1 VSSSGSDRGARPPD
15 TSAGSEQR
23 YRELVEQLP
32 CVVYVEDADPSAEGP
47 GRFTYVSQAVLRIL
61 GYSVD
66 EWLADPAGWVDR
78 VHPDDLPTLRR
89 AYDSVIPTGAPF
101 AATYRMFAK
110 DGRIVWI
117 HDQAVLVRDQEGAPV
132 CWQGVMLDVSA
143 QRLADREEAAELR
156 ALDEL
161 KNTFLQAV
169 SHDLRTPLAA
179 ILGLAITLEQP
190 EGPEGEEARELASRI
205 AANARRLDRMVTNLL
220 DLDRI
225 TRGIVEPKLRRTD
238 LGALVRR
245 VIVETEI
252 EADRPVQI
260 QTRHVVAAVD
270 PAKIERIV
278 ENLLANAVRHT
289 QPGSHVWVRV
299 GAEAEG
305 ALLVVEDDGP
315 GVAPEHRADIFQ
327 PFRQGAGAP
336 DHSPGVGIGLALVA
350 RFAELHG
357 GRAWV
362 EDREGGGASFRVW
375 LPTRLAPGD
384 SA

>member
-1 VSSSGSDRGARPPD
+1 M
-15 TSAGSEQR
+15 
-23 YRELVEQLP
+23 
-32 CVVYVEDADPSAEGP
+32 VYVEDADPTAEGP
-47 GRFTYVSQAVLRIL
+47 SRVTYVSGAVERIL
-61 GYSVD
+61 GYTVD
-66 EWLADPAGWVDR
+66 EWLADPIGWVDR
-78 VHPDDLPTLRR
+78 IHPDDLPALRR
-89 AYDSVIPTGAPF
+89 AYGSVIPTGAPF
-101 AATYRMFAK
+101 AADYRMFAK

-117 HDQAVLVRDQEGAPV
+117 HDEAVLVRDDDGAPV

-143 QRLADREEAAELR
+143 QRQAHREEAAELR

-179 ILGLAITLEQP
+179 ILGLAVTLEQQ
-190 EGPEGEEARELASRI
+190 EGPEGAEARQLASRI

-225 TRGIVEPKLRRTD
+225 THGIVEPNLKRTD
-238 LGALVRR
+238 LAALVRR
-245 VIVETEI
+245 VVAETEI
-252 EADRPVQI
+252 EADRPVGI
-260 QTRHVVAAVD
+260 ETRRVVVSVD
-270 PAKIERIV
+270 PAKVERIV
-278 ENLLANAVRHT
+278 ENLLSNAVRHT
-289 QPGSHVWVRV
+289 PPAAQVWVRV
-299 GAEAEG
+299 GPEADG

-375 LPTRLAPGD
+375 LPTGRPTD
-384 SA
+384 DPS